1 MANILQR
8 VLDHIMPPPPTPKV
22 DRYLEQC
29 RAYNDYRASQCT
41 PAMIAFMN
49 AELEI
54 VRQGGDPER
63 ADTSSDQLPGSMT
76 KAQCDERAFWFDER
90 GVEN

>member
-1 MANILQR
+1 MANILQW

-22 DRYLEQC
+22 DRHLEQC

-76 KAQCDERAFWFDER
+76 KAQCDARALWFDER